1 MKVKINDKLIGEEEP
16 CFIVAEAGVNH
27 NGSVELAK
35 KLIDAAKNAGED
47 AVNTRMMNY
56 LTAENLTRYFIANLP
71 EDYVPYWD
79 FDDPGKEVR
88 DSSAGAIAASG
99 LLDLS
104 NLSGKEVFRDAAIN
118 ILSSLCGF
126 IPKVDVN

>member
-16 CFIVAEAGVNH
+16 CFIIAEAGVNH

-56 LTAENLTRYFIANLP
+56 F
-71 EDYVPYWD
+71 
-79 FDDPGKEVR
+79 
-88 DSSAGAIAASG
+88 
-99 LLDLS
+99 
-104 NLSGKEVFRDAAIN
+104 
-118 ILSSLCGF
+118 
-126 IPKVDVN
+126 